1 MDLET
6 RRRER
11 REMISLQLERRGI
24 LDERIL
30 QAFDTVPRELF
41 MPPQYAGRAYLD
53 GAAPIGF
60 GQTISQPY
68 IVALMT
74 QLLAAAP
81 GSWVL
86 EVGGGSGYQ
95 AAILGKL
102 CAQVHSIELNAVL
115 AQRART
121 ALRQSGLHNVAVH
134 CLDGGFGW
142 PYAAPF
148 DGILIAAA
156 VRHPP
161 APLLAQLSAAGRLVA
176 PCGDR
181 NGQVLTVW
189 ERTSGGFSRQ
199 RFEGV
204 RFVPLRGAFGWT
216 QAEWPESDE

>member
-1 MDLET
+1 MTPRIRDKLDNLADRLQEAVT
-6 RRRER
+6 R
-11 REMISLQLERRGI
+11 
-24 LDERIL
+24 
-30 QAFDTVPRELF
+30 
-41 MPPQYAGRAYLD
+41 
-53 GAAPIGF
+53 
-60 GQTISQPY
+60 
-68 IVALMT
+68 
-74 QLLAAAP
+74 
-81 GSWVL
+81 
-86 EVGGGSGYQ
+86 VGGCATD
-95 AAILGKL
+95 AAW
-102 CAQVHSIELNAVL
+102 QFP
-115 AQRART
+115 
-121 ALRQSGLHNVAVH
+121 LRQSGLHNVAVH

-216 QAEWPESDE
+216 QAEWPESAE

>member
-1 MDLET
+1 
-6 RRRER
+6 
-11 REMISLQLERRGI
+11 MISLQLERRGI
-24 LDERIL
+24 VDERIL
-30 QAFDTVPRELF
+30 QAFDSVPRELF
-41 MPPQYAGRAYLD
+41 MPPQYAERAYLD
-53 GAAPIGF
+53 AAAPIGF

-81 GSWVL
+81 GAWVL

-102 CAQVHSIELNAVL
+102 CAQVHSIELNAAL
-115 AQRART
+115 AQRARK
-121 ALRQSGLHNVAVH
+121 ALQQLGLHNVAVH

-148 DGILIAAA
+148 DGILVAAA

-161 APLLAQLSAAGRLVA
+161 APLLAQLGAAGRLVA

-181 NGQVLTVW
+181 KGQALTVW
-189 ERTSGGFSRQ
+189 QRAASGFSRQ
-199 RFEGV
+199 HFEAV
-204 RFVPLRGAFGWT
+204 RFVPLRGVFGWT
-216 QAEWPESDE
+216 QAEWPESAE